1 MPENGPDDRVMG
13 PDRVKL
19 RPEVQWFAE
28 RMEVKVR
35 SNDWKGCWQNMTPTE
50 ILARIREDTD
60 ELEDV
65 LRGGAV
71 NVMLEAVDVANF
83 AMMLADVVWAD
94 EAGCGTSARDTRTE
108 DR

>member
-1 MPENGPDDRVMG
+1 MPDNALDDRIMG
-13 PDRVKL
+13 PDKIKL

-28 RMEVKVR
+28 RMEVKLR
-35 SNDWKGCWQNMTPTE
+35 SNDWKGGWRKMTPTE
-50 ILARIREDTD
+50 ILARIREETD
-60 ELEDV
+60 ELEDG

-83 AMMLADVVWAD
+83 AMMLADVVWAA
-94 EAGCGTSARDTRTE
+94 EAGYGTSARDTRTE